1 MVKSVV
7 RPLFC
12 FGFEK
17 ENVQKSQYL
26 QGFSSLWKTCD
37 RKPPACSQSTRATG
51 LRHTPLI
58 FFDFCFS
65 LVSACFV
72 RPLASHSRIARKC
85 ICFQFSL
92 LWLHRSQKRFSIV
105 FGSLTQSTRATGLRH
120 TPLRYDNPYI
130 IADTSPFVKSH
141 SERIHPRGFSR
152 VVICM
157 GALSL
162 ISWRKWNPR
171 RRRRP
176 SVR

>member
-1 MVKSVV
+1 MREDSAEKVIVYK
-7 RPLFC
+7 
-12 FGFEK
+12 GFRRFLLR
-17 ENVQKSQYL
+17 NTLGAVS
-26 QGFSSLWKTCD
+26 
-37 RKPPACSQSTRATG
+37 CSQSTRATG
-51 LRHTPLI
+51 LRHTPLK

-141 SERIHPRGFSR
+141 SEGEIHPQRFSR